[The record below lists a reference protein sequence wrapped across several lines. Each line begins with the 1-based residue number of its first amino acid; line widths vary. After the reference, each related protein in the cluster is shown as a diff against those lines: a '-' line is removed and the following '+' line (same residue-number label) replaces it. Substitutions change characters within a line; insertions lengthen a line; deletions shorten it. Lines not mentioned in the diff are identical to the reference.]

1 VRLKWHTLAVA
12 GSLGIFAS
20 FHPLL
25 ADDAPAGIQ
34 QSPLAG
40 DPPSILSQI
49 SPRAAARRI
58 VANPTAQDKIDGQ
71 GLSQE
76 LLRQAMVELDA
87 KRFDTARRLAR
98 RAAALGVSAGSIQP
112 EQLLQEIDRRERGAK
127 VVVQQAPPAAADPRT
142 QLKSR
147 AIELLDRGILALD
160 QKHFDYAENCAQMA
174 AQIHVMWDRYDYK
187 PENLL
192 EDIHRERSAGPAS
205 PVRPIA
211 DLAYDARPAAPA
223 TIPQPTEWSQ
233 RANPSSPVT
242 AAVAV
247 PAQPAP
253 TAATSGGRTT
263 AQAVLEQAM
272 DDLRAGR
279 DELARLRIEQA
290 LNSIQASPQSSPV
303 ASFAGYSAAANRPV
317 GLTPGGLVPTAPGYT
332 PSTAAAT
339 FFPVRRDQP
348 NVAPIAPSASD
359 VALKPMHD
367 PFLGDDATTTDK
379 LSAGAQTMRESM
391 PTGATINPVYVSRS
405 SLPVMTDT
413 PVQRVGYNTPVPG
426 AVPVTPRAPLP
437 AELQSSNPQINW
449 LEKMSAPI
457 PPQGAMPPPQAYA
470 GQQTAP
476 QQYVGQPYP
485 PVPQQRGFNAAP
497 IAQPVAGDTQWQPGR
512 MATPSGTDPTA
523 GNSPDQPK
531 PGFFQKVWGAI
542 SGE

>member
-1 VRLKWHTLAVA
+1 
-12 GSLGIFAS
+12 
-20 FHPLL
+20 
-25 ADDAPAGIQ
+25 
-34 QSPLAG
+34 
-40 DPPSILSQI
+40 
-49 SPRAAARRI
+49 
-58 VANPTAQDKIDGQ
+58 
-71 GLSQE
+71 
-76 LLRQAMVELDA
+76 MVELDA

-98 RAAALGVSAGSIQP
+98 CAAALGVASGSILP

-127 VVVQQAPPAAADPRT
+127 VVVQQARPAAPDTRT

-147 AIELLDRGILALD
+147 AIELLDRGIMALD
-160 QKHFDYAENCAQMA
+160 QKRYDDAENCAQMA
-174 AQIHVMWDRYDYK
+174 AQIHVAWDRYDYK

-192 EDIHRERSAGPAS
+192 EDIHRERSAGPAP

-211 DLAYDARPAAPA
+211 DLAYDARPATQAA
-223 TIPQPTEWSQ
+223 IPQPTEWSQ
-233 RANPSSPVT
+233 RANPSAPVT
-242 AAVAV
+242 AAVAA
-247 PAQPAP
+247 PAQP

-303 ASFAGYSAAANRPV
+303 ASFAGYSAAANRPT
-317 GLTPGGLVPTAPGYT
+317 GLTPGGLVPAAPGYT
-332 PSTAAAT
+332 PSTTAAT

-379 LSAGAQTMRESM
+379 QSAGAQAMRESM
-391 PTGATINPVYVSRS
+391 PTGATINPVYVSRTP
-405 SLPVMTDT
+405 LPAMTDT
-413 PVQRVGYNTPVPG
+413 PVQRVGYNAPAPAASPLGRMQGTPETQ
-426 AVPVTPRAPLP
+426 AL
-437 AELQSSNPQINW
+437 NPQLNW
-449 LEKMSAPI
+449 LEKMSVPI
-457 PPQGAMPPPQAYA
+457 PPQGAMPSAQAYA

-476 QQYVGQPYP
+476 QPYVGQPYP
-485 PVPQQRGFNAAP
+485 PVPQPRGFNAAP
-497 IAQPVAGDTQWQPGR
+497 IAQPVPGDTQWQPGR